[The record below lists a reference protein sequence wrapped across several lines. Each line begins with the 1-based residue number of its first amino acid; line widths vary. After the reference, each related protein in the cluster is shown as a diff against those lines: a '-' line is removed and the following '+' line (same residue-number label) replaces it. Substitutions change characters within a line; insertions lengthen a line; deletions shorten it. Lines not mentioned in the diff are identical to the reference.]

1 MIPSVADKTPIPA
14 KVWRRHTDPPGL
26 WISVVIGSVSLHL
39 LAFWLMRSSNAF
51 SFWFPQQ
58 SQSVVPIE
66 LIDIAPKT
74 KSITKSKSTAKT
86 VSPKPL
92 SSTQKSVPARS
103 IQTARTT
110 PRNQDFGVINSA
122 ENLQQKSRTYASQSN
137 SRPFRQQRVLIATP
151 KPTPTATPKPTVPVG
166 SLPWNRRQEIKLGKG
181 TPLSTGIPS
190 NPPVS
195 EAENRET
202 PPRTPTQETPATRT
216 RETPST
222 RTRETPSTRT
232 RETPSTRTRE
242 TPSTRTRETPSTRTR
257 ETPPTPT
264 RETPSTPTRET
275 PANRTRE
282 TPANRTRET
291 PATPTRETPST
302 RTRETPATPTRETP
316 STRTRET
323 PATPTRETPATPTGG
338 ASVAI
343 VAPLLRDKVSN
354 LIQSG
359 RLRQDALPDVIALYR
374 GSNTKQLDSSFL
386 PGDSEVKPAQ
396 ILASLVIDNKGNF
409 QQALVIEIE
418 PATSQSEKSTYER
431 ILNEVFKTENF
442 FAAHNNDGTKP
453 DLSNLYVWIKIQPAN
468 SN

>member
-51 SFWFPQQ
+51 SLWFPQQ

-86 VSPKPL
+86 VSPRPL

-110 PRNQDFGVINSA
+110 PRNQDFGAINSA

-137 SRPFRQQRVLIATP
+137 SRPFRQQRVLTATP

-222 RTRETPSTRT
+222 RTRETP
-232 RETPSTRTRE
+232 
-242 TPSTRTRETPSTRTR
+242 
-257 ETPPTPT
+257 
-264 RETPSTPTRET
+264 
-275 PANRTRE
+275 
-282 TPANRTRET
+282 
-291 PATPTRETPST
+291 ATPTRETL
-302 RTRETPATPTRETP
+302 PTR
-316 STRTRET
+316 
-323 PATPTRETPATPTGG
+323 TRETPATPTGG

-442 FAAHNNDGTKP
+442 LAAHNNDGTKP